1 MIIIFTVSRV
11 INPYSEPTIK
21 PHRLILC
28 FIKIINK
35 LNDFI
40 KINFTYLIEENLKQ
54 VNDGVYY
61 IKINFKSFTKKM
73 KLNSPKESLS
83 IKYFK
88 IYQTLRG
95 VVKVSDSFISLIK
108 TKSKMFISG
117 GSEKEAPVGIDC
129 IVFLVIDL
137 FLKIQGKN
145 DGRTIGL
152 DLVHRQEKS
161 VWWRRGDLNRKIRK
175 DHI

>member
-117 GSEKEAPVGIDC
+117 GSEK
-129 IVFLVIDL
+129 
-137 FLKIQGKN
+137 
-145 DGRTIGL
+145 
-152 DLVHRQEKS
+152 
-161 VWWRRGDLNRKIRK
+161 
-175 DHI
+175 